1 MQSRTIEYLT
11 LFGNPVM
18 QESSRT
24 RHFVI
29 NRMLSLRLFNE
40 HVVVE

>member
-11 LFGNPVM
+11 LFGNPLM
-18 QESSRT
+18 QEPGRT

-29 NRMLSLRLFNE
+29 NQMPSLRLFDE
-40 HVVVE
+40 HVIL